1 MPNNA
6 PRPAKANAKNSNVNS
21 EIRSYPFMAEN
32 LSYPYIQKTI
42 QFHTAMVIKKYV
54 SLIPIFYFPLKYE
67 KVSPNPHSK
76 PTVASNAKSFL
87 AFSLHK
93 REWRI
98 SPTRSAS

>member
-6 PRPAKANAKNSNVNS
+6 PNPAKANAKNSNVNS
-21 EIRSYPFMAEN
+21 EIRSYPFIAEN
-32 LSYPYIQKTI
+32 LSYPYIQQMI
-42 QFHTAMVIKKYV
+42 QFHTAITIRKYV
-54 SLIPIFYFPLKYE
+54 SPIILCYFPLKYE
-67 KVSPNPHSK
+67 RVSPNPRSK
-76 PTVASNAKSFL
+76 PIVASNPKSVL